1 MGRVVETPRP
11 AWRRNS
17 IETQRNPMNHSL
29 TGLWA
34 MALAGTTALAACS
47 DDDDMVVPPQMQTFE
62 VSIENVAVA
71 YDFAS
76 SGVFDTPAGQGS
88 PGPLFPG
95 GVYEFSFHA
104 GPGAY
109 LSFATMMVQSND
121 FFFAPD
127 GDGIALWNP
136 DGSQV
141 TGDVT
146 DQILL
151 WDAGTE
157 ADGEPGLGPDQAPR
171 QTGADTGAPD
181 PNATVRLAA
190 DAFANLPAIAE
201 MVRVT
206 LMSTGPTSWTARI
219 ENVSTATTLATSD
232 GAMHPVPL
240 APGVFV
246 VHSDPNPLFTVGSAD
261 RGEGLEGV
269 AEDGTTGDLRAAL
282 GSRTGATGVLA
293 PGVYAVHRTPSI
305 LFEGGAPDRGL
316 GLEAIAEDGAPGAL
330 AGALAGDPEVS
341 ASDLFNT
348 PAGAAAPGPATP
360 GGRYTF
366 TVTAE
371 EGDRLSFATMY
382 VQSNDLFFAP
392 AETGIDLFP
401 GGVPLSGDVTGM
413 VLLWDAGTEVN
424 ERPGVGL
431 FQAPRQPGPD
441 TGADENGS
449 VRQVNDG
456 YDYGD
461 VEGLIRV
468 TVTPIG

>member
-1 MGRVVETPRP
+1 MT
-11 AWRRNS
+11 
-17 IETQRNPMNHSL
+17 HSR

-34 MALAGTTALAACS
+34 LALAGTVTLGACS
-47 DDDDMVVPPQMQTFE
+47 DDDDIVTPPQMQTFE
-62 VSIENVAVA
+62 VSIENVSAA
-71 YDFAS
+71 YDFIS

-88 PGPLFPG
+88 PGPLLPG
-95 GVYEFSFHA
+95 GVYEFSFDA
-104 GPGAY
+104 GPGTY

-146 DQILL
+146 EQIML

-157 ADGEPGLGPDQAPR
+157 ADGEPGLGGDQAPR
-171 QTGADTGAPD
+171 QAGPDTGADD

-190 DAFANLPAIAE
+190 DAFGNLPAIAE
-201 MVRVT
+201 MVTVT

-219 ENVSTATTLATSD
+219 ENVSTATTLTTSD
-232 GAMHPVPL
+232 NAMHPVPL

-246 VHSDPNPLFTVGSAD
+246 VHTDADPLFTVGSAD
-261 RGEGLEGV
+261 RGEGLEGI
-269 AEDGTTGDLRAAL
+269 AEDGAAGDLGTALAA
-282 GSRTGATGVLA
+282 RTGVTGILA
-293 PGVYAVHRTPSI
+293 PGVYALHRAPSV
-305 LFEGGAPDRGL
+305 LFEGGAPDRGQ
-316 GLEAIAEDGAPGAL
+316 GLEAIAEDGSPDAL
-330 AGALAGDPEVS
+330 ATSLMGNAAVR

-348 PAGAAAPGPATP
+348 PAGASAPGPATP
-360 GGRYTF
+360 GARYTF
-366 TVTAE
+366 MVTAE

-401 GGVPLSGDVTGM
+401 GGNPLNGDVTGM
-413 VLLWDAGTEVN
+413 VLLWDGGTEVN

-431 FQAPRQPGPD
+431 FQAPRQPGAN
-441 TGADENGS
+441 TGTAENGT
-449 VRQVNDG
+449 VRQAGDG
-456 YDYGD
+456 FDYGAVD
-461 VEGLIRV
+461 ARIRV
-468 TVTPIG
+468 TVTPVG